1 MQLKGRSWTGTS
13 IGYIRRGFDDCGFSP
28 FVFLVEEQTQIVKVV
43 RRQGLTFPAS
53 PIVVV
58 YALIPFPR
66 RVEQDCKAA
75 HFSA

>member
-1 MQLKGRSWTGTS
+1 M
-13 IGYIRRGFDDCGFSP
+13 
-28 FVFLVEEQTQIVKVV
+28 QIVKAV

-53 PIVVV
+53 PILVV

-66 RVEQDCKAA
+66 RVEQDCNAA